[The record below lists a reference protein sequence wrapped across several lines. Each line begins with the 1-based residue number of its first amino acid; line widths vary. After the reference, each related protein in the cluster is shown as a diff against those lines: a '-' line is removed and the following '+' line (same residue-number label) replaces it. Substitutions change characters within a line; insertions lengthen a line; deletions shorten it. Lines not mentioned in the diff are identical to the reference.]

1 MFRYITVF
9 NKPTVAL
16 QDEIRHTENYLSLM
30 KIRFGEQVD
39 IRIDTEEG
47 MESEK
52 IKVPRLILQ
61 PLVENCFAHAFKRTE
76 PPWKVHIR
84 LYRTGD
90 FWHCTVEDNGCGIEE
105 KKLFEIFYTIS
116 EFLIDPAQHIE
127 EVRIGGMGLINT
139 GVRLKMFVGMQAV
152 FEIHKSGLGGTEVHI
167 GGTVHDPRICC

>member
-1 MFRYITVF
+1 MQQRKNNALVIKICSELSAMFRYITVF

-16 QDEIRHTENYLSLM
+16 RDEIRHTENYLSLM

-76 PPWKVHIR
+76 PPWKVYIR

-105 KKLFEIFYTIS
+105 KNNSKFFTPS
-116 EFLIDPAQHIE
+116 VNFL
-127 EVRIGGMGLINT
+127 
-139 GVRLKMFVGMQAV
+139 
-152 FEIHKSGLGGTEVHI
+152 
-167 GGTVHDPRICC
+167 